1 MRLSELF
8 DPPVETGPVEAAS
21 VVTRRRAVVAATLVA
36 GTAVLAGT
44 LAAPSGSG
52 LFFGF
57 GLAVAALWSAGS
69 LVSGPIHRARR
80 QDGPGRAGQL
90 AIPASV
96 LLGVALFGAFLAAK
110 LVADRIPV
118 LASNVSSVLAR
129 ADAGPRVLVLV
140 VALVNAVGEELFF
153 RGALHS
159 AAGTHHAAL
168 WSTAAYCIV
177 TIATLNLALVAAA
190 LVMGTVFTLERRA
203 TGGVLAPLLTHVS
216 WSALMI
222 LFLPR

>member
-1 MRLSELF
+1 
-8 DPPVETGPVEAAS
+8 
-21 VVTRRRAVVAATLVA
+21 VVKRRRAVVAATLVV

-52 LFFGF
+52 LFLGF
-57 GLAVAALWSAGS
+57 GLAVAAVWTAGS
-69 LVSGPIHRARR
+69 VASGPIHRARR
-80 QDGPGRAGQL
+80 QDGPRHDGLRPAGHL
-90 AIPASV
+90 AIATSV

-118 LASNVSSVLAR
+118 LSSNVSSVLAR
-129 ADAGPRVLVLV
+129 ADAGPRALVLV

-159 AAGTHHAAL
+159 AVGKHHAAL

-203 TGGVLAPLLTHVS
+203 TGGVLAPLLTHMS